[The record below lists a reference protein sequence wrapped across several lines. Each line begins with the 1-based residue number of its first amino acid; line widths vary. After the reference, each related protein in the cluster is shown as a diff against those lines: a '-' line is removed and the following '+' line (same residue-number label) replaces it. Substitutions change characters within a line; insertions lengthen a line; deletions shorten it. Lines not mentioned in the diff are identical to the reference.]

1 MRWIQCALLTM
12 ALLFTTGT
20 VQVGERADSVEQ
32 VQTPSF
38 VSHMPARGPS
48 SCCMGPIRGNV
59 DYDQYDLVD
68 IMDLVHLIDWMFRGG
83 PEPPCLR
90 EANVDGSCCA
100 DSPGESSADI
110 SISDLVYL
118 VEYLFIGGPPP
129 ARSPTPERWE
139 KTYGGVSSDIGVAV
153 EQTDDGGYIIG
164 GTVWS
169 ENADV
174 YLIKTDAWGDTIW
187 SRTIGSPLYEE
198 AYDVAV
204 TPDGGYIITGI
215 SGIYHGV
222 SNDIYIVKIS
232 TAGYLVWE
240 RSYGGPG
247 FDCGYSVVA
256 LSSGGYLVAGSVQ
269 DSAQHYRACL
279 LRLNESGDSL
289 WSRTYGTGGLSTVAR
304 SLAITPDGGCLM
316 TGWHE
321 PNLVLL
327 LKIDSLGYSMWSR
340 TYDVGY
346 VGISVLPTT
355 DGGCILT
362 GMSDLIWGGSF
373 VLKADSLGQT
383 LWSRELGESGEDG
396 SGRTVLQVADGNYVI
411 TGMESRSPDWD
422 FDVYLAKLDSEGN
435 TVWFRTYGGSGQDY
449 GLSAAKTAD
458 SGFIITGMRDMFTD
472 GVEHWDV
479 YLIKTDSL
487 GYSQ

>member
-1 MRWIQCALLTM
+1 MRWIQCALLTI
-12 ALLFTTGT
+12 ALLFITGAA
-20 VQVGERADSVEQ
+20 QVGESADSVEQ

-118 VEYLFIGGPPP
+118 VEYLFTGGPPP

-289 WSRTYGTGGLSTVAR
+289 WSRTYGTNVYSTVAR
-304 SLAITPDGGCLM
+304 SVAVTPDGGYII
-316 TGWHE
+316 TGRHE
-321 PNLVLL
+321 SNLVLL
-327 LKIDSLGYSMWSR
+327 LKTDSLGHTEWTR
-340 TYDVGY
+340 TYDAGWIGTSV
-346 VGISVLPTT
+346 ISTS
-355 DGGCILT
+355 DGGYILT
-362 GMSDLIWGGSF
+362 GMSNYFWDDIC
-373 VLKADSLGQT
+373 VLKTDSLGEA
-383 LWSRELGESGEDG
+383 LWSREFGESAESDYGGAVMQAD
-396 SGRTVLQVADGNYVI
+396 DGNYVI
-411 TGMESRSPDWD
+411 AGM
-422 FDVYLAKLDSEGN
+422 FDQYYEGGRNVCLIKLDSDGN
-435 TVWFRTYGGSGQDY
+435 DIWIRTYGGSNQDQ
-449 GLSAAKTAD
+449 GISASMTAD
-458 SGFIITGMRDMFTD
+458 GGFIITGIRDMFTD